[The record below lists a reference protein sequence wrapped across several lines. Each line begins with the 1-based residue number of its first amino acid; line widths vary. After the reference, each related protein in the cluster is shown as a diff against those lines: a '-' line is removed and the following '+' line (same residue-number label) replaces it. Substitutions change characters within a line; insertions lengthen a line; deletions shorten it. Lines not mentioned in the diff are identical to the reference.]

1 MRAEGLNHSEAGRRF
16 GIESH
21 TLLQIWEWIY
31 LAEGPEGFSVERR
44 GHSGSGRPLKRV
56 SQDREK
62 ELLAQVQRLEAENR
76 YLKNAGLGFGRRAAP
91 AQKARVIQELRPEI
105 PLKMLLSV
113 AHLSRPTFYD
123 EIKRMKKG
131 NKCASVKREI
141 QAIFKEHRGR
151 YGYRRIT
158 AELENRKIHCNHKV
172 VSRLMKELGLVCR
185 VRMKKYRSY
194 KGEMGQIA
202 PNLLERNF
210 EAEQPNEKMV
220 TDVTEFHLFGQ
231 KLYLS
236 ILLDL

>member
-76 YLKNAGLGFGRRAAP
+76 YLKNCGP
-91 AQKARVIQELRPEI
+91 RPEI